1 MSEEEGAKLIGEEF
15 SLDLP
20 ELPLSSPGQGRR
32 GRKYKEGLTLQQE
45 EEEEDLPFYT
55 IPKFS
60 ALPSYARPLPQS
72 LGALAGLNV

>member
-1 MSEEEGAKLIGEEF
+1 MTISEEEGLKLIGEEF

-32 GRKYKEGLTLQQE
+32 GRKYEEGLTLQGE

-55 IPKFS
+55 IH
-60 ALPSYARPLPQS
+60 QS
-72 LGALAGLNV
+72 QAGLNV